1 MSSEGIIL
9 VLGVTGAGKSYFI
22 NQLKRRGSVSVAEE
36 RVEEGHTLNSE
47 TEVCQAVRIV
57 LDDDDDDPRS
67 ITVVDTPGFDDTKR
81 PDGEVFAEIS
91 DYLAAQHA
99 SGIPLKGVLYLH
111 KITENRMTG
120 SSGTYLKILQQLI
133 GEEALGNT
141 IMVTTMWYMLREE
154 FQGEGLNRQQQLIDE
169 FWRPLIDKGAWVAR
183 FDGTPA
189 SAFQIVSQL
198 AGRESVVLEHQ
209 RELVDEERDL
219 GATGAGRSLL
229 QQLESTKVEYSLK
242 LANLEKELERE
253 TARGNRT
260 AALEK
265 ERQVAE
271 ISTMLKRLDKSLSKL
286 NTRPGPRIKQQVS
299 RLMTGENATRAVSVL
314 AAILNVT
321 LFVVRVVVGA

>member
-1 MSSEGIIL
+1 MSACPTTSM
-9 VLGVTGAGKSYFI
+9 
-22 NQLKRRGSVSVAEE
+22 LKTE
-36 RVEEGHTLNSE
+36 TE

>member
-1 MSSEGIIL
+1 MSR
-9 VLGVTGAGKSYFI
+9 LGEVRSSDQKF
-22 NQLKRRGSVSVAEE
+22 AETE
-36 RVEEGHTLNSE
+36 TE
-47 TEVCQAVRIV
+47 TEVCQAVQIV
-57 LDDDDDDPRS
+57 LDDDEDDPRS

-111 KITENRMTG
+111 KISDNRMTG

-133 GEEALGNT
+133 GEEALNNT

-154 FQGEGLNRQQQLIDE
+154 LQGEGLNRQQQLIDE

-253 TARGNRT
+253 IARGNRN

-271 ISTMLKRLDKSLSKL
+271 VSDMLKRLDKSLTKL
-286 NTRPGPRIKQQVS
+286 NSRPGPRIKQQVS